1 MVPSECVHA
10 KSLQSCPTLVRPYGL
25 QPVRLLCP
33 WDSPGKN
40 TEVGCHTLLQG
51 IFPTQGSN
59 LCLLCLPALAGG
71 FFTTS
76 ATWEA
81 LAPSTSGHLVHAI
94 TAGRS
99 GCPSSIP
106 MQGGLTLPFSISP
119 APINGL
125 ALKSGSKKF
134 SLGVNLH
141 GNSFWPGLSSQP
153 GV

>member
-1 MVPSECVHA
+1 MVPSECVRA
-10 KSLQSCPTLVRPYGL
+10 KSLQSRPTLAQRYGL

-40 TEVGCHTLLQG
+40 TEVGCHALLQG
-51 IFPTQGSN
+51 IFPTQGLN
-59 LCLLCLPALAGG
+59 LYLLCLPALAGG

-76 ATWEA
+76 TTWEA
-81 LAPSTSGHLVHAI
+81 LAPSTSGHLAHGI
-94 TAGRS
+94 TAGCS

-106 MQGGLTLPFSISP
+106 TQGRPTLPFSISP
-119 APINGL
+119 VPINGL
-125 ALKSGSKKF
+125 ALKWDSKKF

-141 GNSFWPGLSSQP
+141 GNSLWPGLSSQP

>member
-10 KSLQSCPTLVRPYGL
+10 KSLQSCPTLVRPHGL

-40 TEVGCHTLLQG
+40 TEVGCHALLQG

-76 ATWEA
+76 ATREA

-94 TAGRS
+94 TAGCS

-141 GNSFWPGLSSQP
+141 GNSFWPGLCSQP